1 MLENR
6 DIESKNE
13 SNVTKI
19 DDVKENA
26 ILRMDRRTFVKM
38 AGMTAGALALGRLG
52 FRTAAAA
59 QSPQVPLAGSAIP
72 QFIDPLPTLSAAGGT
87 MNTVLGNQPL
97 ALTMREFDANI
108 LPTGTF
114 APGVKPTTKVWGY
127 TMTPPAGPLDT
138 YIGPVIIA
146 DRSTAINPK
155 PPTAFTMTNALGS
168 ASTTNVL
175 AYKYSTDPTL
185 HWADPLGGEMNM
197 CAHTGGIPAFGSPC
211 AQNYAGP
218 VPAVVHLHGGEVPPK
233 IDGGPDAWF
242 TSDGLHHGH
251 GYYSEPGATGNQAI
265 YNYPN
270 TQEASPIWFHDH
282 TLGATRLNVYAGL
295 AGAYVI
301 NDPAYPWY
309 SNNLAGPIVPLV
321 LQDRMFDS
329 TGQLFFP
336 GDSAGGLLWTTNPDH
351 PYWVPEFVGDTIVVN
366 GKVWPYFNVAPQ
378 RYRFLFLNGSNARTY
393 EMFLID
399 PVTKIMGPPMYQI
412 GTDGGYLDTSVK
424 IDPNAPKGQLQRLVL
439 MPGER
444 ADVII
449 DFTGLP
455 VGTNLVLR
463 NVAKTPYPAGV
474 SPNGAT
480 VGRIMQFR
488 VVAAPVPPYAP
499 GTFDP
504 TVAAATLRSGTGGQS
519 PPIVR
524 FVNPA
529 TGTQLVT
536 PAKVRQLTLN
546 EVLKPASTAI
556 DPVTG
561 VLTAYPGG
569 PLEILVNNS
578 KYDGLS
584 SDMTTFPGG
593 IRPDFTPKTI
603 GGMTTYYS
611 EVPKEGDTEMWEII
625 NLTMDAH
632 PIHLHLVQF
641 QLVNRQNF
649 NKNNYNGAYAAAFP
663 VPAGGVA
670 AFIPAFGPPLHYTNG
685 TTFAA
690 VPVKLTT
697 FLGGNPDVTPFLQGA
712 VIPPATNE
720 AGWKDTILA
729 LPGQVTRIMVRFAP
743 TDLPTTT
750 PANQLYYP
758 FNPDGGHGYVWH
770 CHIIDHEDNEMM
782 RPYIVTALATPAPV
796 ASITGPALGAL
807 NTPVTFQANVTWAQ
821 GLTGTVAWSAP
832 GGTPATGTGSTF
844 AVAFAA
850 AGTYTI
856 IATATDS
863 RGNTSTATATII
875 IA

>member
-1 MLENR
+1 M
-6 DIESKNE
+6 
-13 SNVTKI
+13 
-19 DDVKENA
+19 
-26 ILRMDRRTFVKM
+26 
-38 AGMTAGALALGRLG
+38 
-52 FRTAAAA
+52 
-59 QSPQVPLAGSAIP
+59 
-72 QFIDPLPTLSAAGGT
+72 
-87 MNTVLGNQPL
+87 
-97 ALTMREFDANI
+97 
-108 LPTGTF
+108 
-114 APGVKPTTKVWGY
+114 
-127 TMTPPAGPLDT
+127 
-138 YIGPVIIA
+138 
-146 DRSTAINPK
+146 
-155 PPTAFTMTNALGS
+155 
-168 ASTTNVL
+168 L
-175 AYKYSTDPTL
+175 AYKYSTDQTI

-197 CAHTGGIPAFGSPC
+197 CAHAGGVPAFGSAC
-211 AQNYAGP
+211 AQNYAGSI
-218 VPAVVHLHGGEVPPK
+218 PAVVHLHGGEVPPM

-242 TSDGLHHGH
+242 TSDGTVHGH
-251 GYYSEPGATGNQAI
+251 GYFSEPGAAGNQSI
-265 YNYPN
+265 YKYPN

-309 SNNLAGPIVPLV
+309 STNLAGPVVPLV
-321 LQDRMFDS
+321 LQDRMFDT

-336 GDSAGGLLWTTNPDH
+336 GDTAGGLLWSPNPDH

-366 GKVWPYFNVAPQ
+366 GKVWPFFNVAPQ

-412 GTDGGYLDTSVK
+412 GTDGGYLDASVM
-424 IDPNAPKGQLQRLVL
+424 IDPNAPKGQIQRLVI

-463 NVAKTPYPAGV
+463 NVAKAPYPGGT
-474 SPNGAT
+474 SPNGST
-480 VGRIMQFR
+480 IGRIMQFR
-488 VVAAPVPPYAP
+488 VVAAPGPYTP

-504 TVAAATLRSGTGGQS
+504 TVVGATLRSGTGGQS

-546 EVLKPASTAI
+546 EVLKPASTVT

-561 VLTAYPGG
+561 ALLTAYLGG
-569 PLEILVNNS
+569 PLEILVNNTR
-578 KYDGLS
+578 YDGLS
-584 SDMTTFPGG
+584 SDKTTFPGG
-593 IRPDFTPKTI
+593 VRPDFTQKII

-611 EVPKEGDTEMWEII
+611 EVPNEGDTEMWEII

-649 NKNNYNGAYAAAFP
+649 NKNNYIGAYAAAFP
-663 VPAGGVA
+663 VPVGGVA
-670 AFIPAFGPPLHYTNG
+670 AFIPSFGPPLDYTLG

-712 VIPPATNE
+712 AMPPATNE
-720 AGWKDTILA
+720 AGWKDTIMA

-750 PANQLYYP
+750 PASQLYYP

-782 RPYIVTALATPAPV
+782 RPYIVNATTTVPAPTV
-796 ASITGPALGAL
+796 AITAPSTGIVG
-807 NTPVTFQANVTWAQ
+807 TPITLTGIPTYAT
-821 GLTGTVAWSAP
+821 GLTGNIVWTGVDPVTLLPISFVP
-832 GGTPATGTGSTF
+832 GSTPNVVSFTPANL
-844 AVAFAA
+844 
-850 AGTYTI
+850 GTYNIT
-856 IATATDS
+856 ATVTDS
-863 RGNTSTATATII
+863 RGKTGTATATII
-875 IA
+875 V

>member
-1 MLENR
+1 MLENK
-6 DIESKNE
+6 DIK
-13 SNVTKI
+13 
-19 DDVKENA
+19 KE
-26 ILRMDRRTFVKM
+26 ILRMNRRTFVKL
-38 AGMTAGALALGRLG
+38 AGTAVGALALGRFG
-52 FRTAAAA
+52 FPTADAA
-59 QSPQVPLAGSAIP
+59 QSLQVPLAGSAIP
-72 QFIDPLPTLSAAGGT
+72 QFIDPLPTLSVAGGT
-87 MNTVLGNQPL
+87 MNTVMGNQPL

-114 APGVKPTTKVWGY
+114 APGIKPTTKVWGY
-127 TMTPPAGPLDT
+127 TTAPPAGPLDT

-155 PPTAFTMTNALGS
+155 PPTALTMTNALGS

-175 AYKYSTDPTL
+175 AYKYSTDQTL
-185 HWADPLGGEMNM
+185 HWADPLNNEANTCSM
-197 CAHTGGIPAFGSPC
+197 GGIPAYLSPC

-218 VPAVVHLHGGEVPPK
+218 VPAVVHLHGGEVPPV

-242 TSDGLHHGH
+242 TSDGTVHGH
-251 GYYSEPGATGNQAI
+251 GYYSEPGAAGNQAI
-265 YNYPN
+265 YKYPN

-309 SNNLAGPIVPLV
+309 SSSLAGPVVPIV
-321 LQDRMFDS
+321 LQDRMFDT

-336 GDSAGGLLWTTNPDH
+336 GDTAGGLLWTTNPDH

-366 GKVWPYFNVAPQ
+366 GKAWPFFNVAPQ

-393 EMFLID
+393 ELFLQNQTAGGTPG
-399 PVTKIMGPPMYQI
+399 PVFWQI
-412 GTDGGYLDTSVK
+412 GTDGGYLDKPVK
-424 IDPNAPKGQLQRLVL
+424 VDPNDPVMPMKLTL

-449 DFTGLP
+449 DFTGIAP
-455 VGTNLVLR
+455 GTILLMR
-463 NVAKTPYPAGV
+463 NTGRTPYPKGK
-474 SPNGAT
+474 SPQGST
-480 VGRIMQFR
+480 TGRIMQFK
-488 VVAAPVPPYAP
+488 VVAAPVPPYTP

-504 TVAAATLRSGTGGQS
+504 TVATATLRSGTGGQS

-529 TGTQLVT
+529 TGTKLVT
-536 PAKVRQLTLN
+536 PANVRQLTLN
-546 EVLKPASTAI
+546 EVLKPASTAT

-561 VLTAYPGG
+561 LTTAYPGG
-569 PLEILVNNS
+569 PLEILVNNT
-578 KYDGLS
+578 KYEGLS

-593 IRPDFTPKTI
+593 VRPDFTPLTI
-603 GGMTTYYS
+603 GGKVTYYS

-625 NLTMDAH
+625 NLTADAH

-649 NKNNYNGAYAAAFP
+649 NKNNYIGAYAAAFP

-690 VPVKLTT
+690 TPVKLTT
-697 FLGGNPDVTPFLQGA
+697 FLGGNPDVMPFLQGA
-712 VIPPATNE
+712 VMPPATNE
-720 AGWKDTILA
+720 AGWKDTIMA

-782 RPYIVTALATPAPV
+782 RPYIVRALATPAPV
-796 ASITGPALGAL
+796 ASITGPTSGTL
-807 NTPVTFQANVTWAQ
+807 NTPVNLTANVTWAQ

-844 AVAFAA
+844 AVAFAV

-863 RGNTSTATATII
+863 RGNTSTATTTIT